1 VLHLYACHTVY
12 IYKWYMYV
20 CTVCKMKLL
29 LLFFGRANIIH
40 YWCPFSFYAQFGH
53 LRVMKSQHQS
63 LAIVSYTVRLYVRN
77 RHCTCIR
84 IIHIQSIITIIT
96 INQSYSTYV
105 MSGGRSSVVID
116 ERRVRT
122 DTDRLWDTWIVSIY
136 ILLQQIHY
144 EIHLVLSS
152 NRC

>member
-1 VLHLYACHTVY
+1 MHQHLNKNSQLYILFIYGLYSTFIVLHLYACHTVY

-122 DTDRLWDTWIVSIY
+122 DTDRL
-136 ILLQQIHY
+136 
-144 EIHLVLSS
+144 
-152 NRC
+152 